1 MTQIQTPE
9 VTSAD
14 TRASETSAIVPLNKL
29 RLEALSDGVF
39 AIVMTLLIIEIK
51 VPEPETLTKLLE
63 HSADHA
69 IHVTATELVK
79 GVAHLTPLFIS
90 YFVSFAVL
98 AWVWL
103 SHHLLFHYHAKTIN
117 RMVVLLNFLFLSFV
131 SLIPFSAHLLGT
143 YYDNTTAIIF
153 YGVNLLLVTATSLIM
168 YKYIWSSK
176 EIENGTMTSRVKK
189 QAEVRMYLTLSFT
202 TLGILFAFLYTPLT
216 YFFYA
221 FPIIFNVIP
230 GLLNLS
236 EKLLRFELK

>member
-1 MTQIQTPE
+1 MPESQTSP
-9 VTSAD
+9 VTPAD
-14 TRASETSAIVPLNKL
+14 TRASETSAIVPLNKA

-51 VPEPETLTKLLE
+51 VPEMEELAKLKHVEHLDFVSASTLLE
-63 HSADHA
+63 
-69 IHVTATELVK
+69 
-79 GVAHLTPLFIS
+79 GVVHLTPLFIS

-103 SHHLLFHYHAKTIN
+103 SHHFLFHYHAKTIN

-143 YYDNTTAIIF
+143 YYDNITATIF
-153 YGVNLLLVTATSLIM
+153 YGVNLLLVTATTLVM
-168 YKYIWSSK
+168 YKYIWRSK

-189 QAEVRMYLTLSFT
+189 QAEVRMYLTLGFT
-202 TLGILFAFLYTPLT
+202 TLGILFSFLYHPLS

-221 FPIIFNVIP
+221 FPIIFNIVP

-236 EKLLRFELK
+236 EKFFGFELK